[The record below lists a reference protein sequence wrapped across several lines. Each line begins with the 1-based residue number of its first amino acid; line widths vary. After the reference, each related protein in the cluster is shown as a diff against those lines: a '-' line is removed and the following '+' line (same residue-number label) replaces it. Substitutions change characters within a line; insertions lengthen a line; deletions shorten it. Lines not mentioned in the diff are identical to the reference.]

1 MIKLTA
7 AFLTLFLIPIPA
19 MGGPNPDYVLGI
31 LNNSI
36 ANYKVLR
43 SRKDITAHEYYD
55 RSWKAYDKA
64 ADDGNMPDLHEMAA
78 FGRVKS
84 QEFLDGKI
92 TEDSYRLAM
101 VEKQEELK

>member
-7 AFLTLFLIPIPA
+7 AVLILFLIPLSA
-19 MGGPNPDYVLGI
+19 MGGPNPDYIIGI
-31 LNNSI
+31 LNNNI
-36 ANYKVLR
+36 ANYKILR
-43 SRKDITAHEYYD
+43 SRKELTAQEYYD
-55 RSWKAYDKA
+55 RTWKSYDKA

-84 QEFLDGKI
+84 QEFLDEKN
-92 TEDSYRLAM
+92 TEDQYRLAM